1 MLGVGR
7 CAYLVR
13 IDAERMTRH
22 SVRERRASNKHLFAL
37 ASLVAEVTIS
47 ASSHVTACSG
57 SYRRVELANLWTFRK
72 LLQHFDLCSSFLANA
87 CFDLDCLAPTE
98 NEWAWTQPIFFSAW
112 HYVYYCAHPPRRH
125 SLCIRHHPRHCCIRH
140 YFLFS

>member
-1 MLGVGR
+1 MGVGR
-7 CAYLVR
+7 CASLVR
-13 IDAERMTRH
+13 TDAERMTRH

-57 SYRRVELANLWTFRK
+57 SFHRVELANLWTFRK

-87 CFDLDCLAPTE
+87 CFDLERLSPTE
-98 NEWAWTQPIFFSAW
+98 IEWVWTPPIFFSA
-112 HYVYYCAHPPRRH
+112 
-125 SLCIRHHPRHCCIRH
+125 
-140 YFLFS
+140 

>member
-7 CAYLVR
+7 CVSR
-13 IDAERMTRH
+13 VTTDAERMTLH
-22 SVRERRASNKHLFAL
+22 SVRERRVLNKHLFAL

-57 SYRRVELANLWTFRK
+57 SFHRVELANLWTFLK
-72 LLQHFDLCSSFLANA
+72 PLQHFDLCSSFPATA

-98 NEWAWTQPIFFSAW
+98 LARRCARRSRSASS
-112 HYVYYCAHPPRRH
+112 ALMTPA
-125 SLCIRHHPRHCCIRH
+125 STML
-140 YFLFS
+140 